1 MSIWSKLLGF
11 LLATIIMM
19 NGTYADSTRR
29 KVEDVKILGRFIHLP
44 KGDVKNK
51 LGHEFY
57 FVFDSEKGEPLAYPA
72 KFREKDLANTVRQNL
87 NKQFFIRAVPTDE
100 KMFVGE
106 QQREVRV
113 FNIMDAAV
121 IDLGAIG
128 SVSAPNTSQV
138 TFGKTDRPEKPTFG
152 GINDTATNAIIFSAG
167 AALLGSMLI
176 GK

>member
-1 MSIWSKLLGF
+1 MSIWKKILSPF
-11 LLATIIMM
+11 LAVIIMM

-44 KGDVKNK
+44 KNDSRNK

-57 FVFDSEKGEPLAYPA
+57 FVFESDKGEALAYPA

-100 KMFVGE
+100 KMYVGE
-106 QQREVRV
+106 QQREVRI
-113 FNIMDAAV
+113 FNVMDASA

-128 SVSAPNTSQV
+128 AVSSTNTSQV
-138 TFGKTDRPEKPTFG
+138 TFGKAERPEKPTFSG
-152 GINDTATNAIIFSAG
+152 VNDTATNAIIFSAG
-167 AALLGSMLI
+167 AALLGSMLL